1 MVEIKG
7 TMDELKEI
15 FIGAA
20 IFGAKQ
26 EVKRQGT
33 KLGKKA
39 TQAVVEGT
47 AEGIR
52 RANRKVTR
60 MDREMKKALKEANA
74 KYRNKNGSLKKGKTQ
89 SDIMKLAHRIRRRV
103 MK

>member
-1 MVEIKG
+1 ME
-7 TMDELKEI
+7 ELAQI
-15 FIGAA
+15 FAGAVV
-20 IFGAKQ
+20 FGAKA
-26 EVKRQGT
+26 EAKRQGT

-39 TQAVVEGT
+39 TKAVVEGT
-47 AEGIR
+47 AEGIK

-60 MDREMKKALKEANA
+60 MDREMKKALREANA